1 MENVMG
7 KLEEKLSAPSS
18 EYRSV
23 PFWSWNDE
31 LDLNELQ
38 WQIHEMKEKGIGGF
52 FMHARGGLKTPY
64 MSEKWMECVKAC
76 IEEAKQ
82 LDMEAWLYDEE
93 GWPSG
98 FAGGAVPALGE
109 YYYMRWME

>member
-31 LDLNELQ
+31 LVVFSCML
-38 WQIHEMKEKGIGGF
+38 GV
-52 FMHARGGLKTPY
+52 GLKLPT
-64 MSEKWMECVKAC
+64 
-76 IEEAKQ
+76 
-82 LDMEAWLYDEE
+82 
-93 GWPSG
+93 
-98 FAGGAVPALGE
+98 
-109 YYYMRWME
+109 

>member
-1 MENVMG
+1 MG
-7 KLEEKLSAPSS
+7 KFEEKLSAPSS

-64 MSEKWMECVKAC
+64 MSEKWMKCVKAC
-76 IEEAKQ
+76 IEEANNWTWR
-82 LDMEAWLYDEE
+82 L
-93 GWPSG
+93 
-98 FAGGAVPALGE
+98 VI
-109 YYYMRWME
+109 

>member
-38 WQIHEMKEKGIGGF
+38 WQIHEMKEKGISGCC
-52 FMHARGGLKTPY
+52 ALQSR
-64 MSEKWMECVKAC
+64 C
-76 IEEAKQ
+76 KQ
-82 LDMEAWLYDEE
+82 SIIINSKRLFYDNLQRK
-93 GWPSG
+93 GW
-98 FAGGAVPALGE
+98 
-109 YYYMRWME
+109 

>member
-52 FMHARGGLKTPY
+52 LCMLGAGLKLPT
-64 MSEKWMECVKAC
+64 
-76 IEEAKQ
+76 
-82 LDMEAWLYDEE
+82 
-93 GWPSG
+93 
-98 FAGGAVPALGE
+98 
-109 YYYMRWME
+109 

>member
-38 WQIHEMKEKGIGGF
+38 WQIHEMKEKNFIYYELNTSVLEDI
-52 FMHARGGLKTPY
+52 MVWLADLKG
-64 MSEKWMECVKAC
+64 
-76 IEEAKQ
+76 
-82 LDMEAWLYDEE
+82 DHFDEDKNQ
-93 GWPSG
+93 
-98 FAGGAVPALGE
+98 
-109 YYYMRWME
+109 

>member
-38 WQIHEMKEKGIGGF
+38 WQIHEMKEK
-52 FMHARGGLKTPY
+52 
-64 MSEKWMECVKAC
+64 
-76 IEEAKQ
+76 
-82 LDMEAWLYDEE
+82 
-93 GWPSG
+93 
-98 FAGGAVPALGE
+98 
-109 YYYMRWME
+109 